1 VWADNRNVELDIYGF
16 DLWRNAEIRITSTP
30 YDESQPVL
38 NGPWLLCMQDSLGA
52 QTGNA
57 ELIHLPSLLAVFLTG
72 TPILKTFP
80 ALADGAAVWQETIS
94 NQSQIVSAAL
104 PSLQPVFQNRNAVVV
119 TLSMVSY
126 AQDAYGLLS
135 LWATNGVQSITEYTS
150 LLPQV
155 ATQTASMANGVAS
168 GQDFSLVAG
177 SFLWVQFNSTQV
189 LDLGLNNTSPLNL
202 AAGPNVFGFTPF
214 PNGFSAFQLL
224 RQLGL
229 DNALAVRM
237 LDACPRRK
245 SGRGRLPDSLHG
257 CPDGEHGQSCEPIL
271 PPIPITYAPH
281 RFQIDLLGG
290 RIGSLRLPGLPSASD
305 LGGRL
310 AERPSSGGQ
319 GHRH

>member
-1 VWADNRNVELDIYGF
+1 
-16 DLWRNAEIRITSTP
+16 
-30 YDESQPVL
+30 
-38 NGPWLLCMQDSLGA
+38 
-52 QTGNA
+52 
-57 ELIHLPSLLAVFLTG
+57 
-72 TPILKTFP
+72 
-80 ALADGAAVWQETIS
+80 
-94 NQSQIVSAAL
+94 
-104 PSLQPVFQNRNAVVV
+104 
-119 TLSMVSY
+119 
-126 AQDAYGLLS
+126 LLS

-237 LDACPRRK
+237 LDAE
-245 SGRGRLPDSLHG
+245 SGRWRVALVQGGSLAG
-257 CPDGEHGQSCEPIL
+257 DDF
-271 PPIPITYAPH
+271 PIPSTAVLMVSMANPVNQFYP
-281 RFQIDLLGG
+281 Q
-290 RIGSLRLPGLPSASD
+290 SP
-305 LGGRL
+305 
-310 AERPSSGGQ
+310 
-319 GHRH
+319 